1 MNKSLVIIALAAWVA
16 ACSALPN
23 ALDSESSNQDALI
36 IEHKLSI
43 SDSGAAKQQRDADYY
58 ASAEYRNARHA
69 NQFIRDSRGQI

>member
-23 ALDSESSNQDALI
+23 ALDKADATQDALI

-43 SDSGAAKQQRDADYY
+43 SDSGAAKQQADADYY
-58 ASAEYRNARHA
+58 ASSEYRNARHA
-69 NQFIRDSRGQI
+69 NQFIRESRGQM

>member
-1 MNKSLVIIALAAWVA
+1 MSKTLVVITLAAWVA

-23 ALDSESSNQDALI
+23 ALDRENGTQDALI

-43 SDSGAAKQQRDADYY
+43 SDSGAAKQQADADYY